1 MKFFILPFLIFLT
14 TYYIWNGPELFLMA
28 ENHAEMSQIVKQSCQ
43 NSCKSFSFALLK
55 REHLIH
61 INLQCYV
68 IHASI
73 VFCLV
78 FQSANAQQKEQLEL
92 LAAIVTSD
100 NIELACSFIQKSAV
114 EKCLIEIDKRLVSV
128 RVVSFDKI
136 TSEKL

>member
-1 MKFFILPFLIFLT
+1 M
-14 TYYIWNGPELFLMA
+14 
-28 ENHAEMSQIVKQSCQ
+28 
-43 NSCKSFSFALLK
+43 
-55 REHLIH
+55 
-61 INLQCYV
+61 
-68 IHASI
+68 
-73 VFCLV
+73 FCLV